1 MSMWWFI
8 TALAITAFFSSPAY
22 ANDNNALQDI
32 CVAVRDSKD
41 AVFVNG
47 KTCKNP
53 KLAKV
58 DDFFFSG
65 LNVSKNVFPK
75 FGIAAT
81 FVGVNEMPG
90 LNTLGISIIRVDV
103 EPGHLFPFHTHPRA
117 SSLITILEGTLH
129 VGFLVP
135 DDVNFFKSRLF
146 SKILYP
152 GDVFVFPEGLI
163 HFLYNVGHKKATFHA
178 ALNSQNP
185 GLITIPS
192 SILTSQPPIMDDIL
206 AKGFQFDKKEIVE
219 LRKRFY

>member
-117 SSLITILEGTLH
+117 SSLITILEG
-129 VGFLVP
+129 
-135 DDVNFFKSRLF
+135 
-146 SKILYP
+146 
-152 GDVFVFPEGLI
+152 LI